1 MKDSLSMYPLLK
13 LAVALIVGN
22 ILGYYMFSDID
33 GGWML
38 GAICIFLLLS
48 LCLDKVLQSIC
59 IYLSILSI
67 GCFLVV
73 KELEKAKF
81 TLPETNAE
89 YSAVLLSEPVIRGKV
104 IQMDLRLLGKSKAPI
119 KIKTSLLRDTV
130 ESRYKNLHI
139 GDGISFRAKLQG
151 LTNLKNAEFDY
162 GQWLRNHGYVAQTFI
177 YWNEWTETSV
187 NMDNF
192 SYLDRAMLR
201 MKCIR
206 QRWIN
211 ELGRIGLKDET
222 LALVSAMSLG
232 DKSQINKDLKEEYSA
247 TGVSHILALSGLHL
261 GIIYAMIVF
270 GFSLFRG
277 WGIYA
282 RLKRWGV
289 IDFVVLVSIWSYVFL
304 VGFSPSVM
312 RSALVLT
319 IYTVVSLLNRD
330 RMSINTLAFA
340 AIIILAINPLALF
353 DIGFQLSFISVLSI
367 FLFMPLCYKMLPS
380 RLLQRHRWMKFL
392 VGMLFISISAQLG
405 TAPLVAYYFH
415 QFPTYFL
422 ISNLVAIPCVTLILY
437 LMVGVLCL
445 FWFSAAQGILVNALI
460 AILGFMN
467 GAIEAIS
474 NLPMASVTGINLN
487 VLQVILLYIFIFSVW
502 LLMSFFSKQLE
513 FR

>member
-13 LAVALIVGN
+13 LAVVLIVGN
-22 ILGYYMFSDID
+22 ILGYYVFSDVD

-38 GAICIFLLLS
+38 GATCIFLLLS
-48 LCLDKVLQSIC
+48 LCLDKLLQSIC

-73 KELEKAKF
+73 KELEKAKIA
-81 TLPETNAE
+81 LPESKGRYDAI
-89 YSAVLLSEPVIRGKV
+89 LLSEPVIRGKV
-104 IQMDLRLLGKSKAPI
+104 IQMDLRLLEKSKAPI
-119 KIKTSLLRDTV
+119 KVKTSLLRDTV

-162 GQWLRNHGYVAQTFI
+162 GKWLRNHGYVAQTFI

-192 SYLDRAMLR
+192 SYLDRAVLR

-211 ELGRIGLKDET
+211 ELETLGLKNEN

-232 DKSQINKDLKEEYSA
+232 DKSQINKELKENYSA

-261 GIIYAMIVF
+261 GIIYTMIVF

-277 WGIYA
+277 WGIYV

-289 IDFVVLVSIWSYVFL
+289 IDFVVLASIWSYVFL
-304 VGFSPSVM
+304 VGFSPSVV
-312 RSALVLT
+312 RSALMLT
-319 IYTVVSLLNRD
+319 IYTVVSLLNREK
-330 RMSINTLAFA
+330 MSVNTLAFA
-340 AIIILAINPLALF
+340 AIVILVANPLSLF
-353 DIGFQLSFISVLSI
+353 DVGFQLSFLSVLSI
-367 FLFMPLCYKMLPS
+367 FLFLPLCYKMVS
-380 RLLQRHRWMKFL
+380 VKTMQRHRWLKML
-392 VGMLFISISAQLG
+392 LGMLFISVSAQLG

-415 QFPTYFL
+415 QFPVYFL
-422 ISNLVAIPCVTLILY
+422 ISNLIAVPCATLILY
-437 LMVGVLCL
+437 LMVGLLCFFQFPIVRGAIVNVLVGL
-445 FWFSAAQGILVNALI
+445 SD
-460 AILGFMN
+460 FMN
-467 GAIEAIS
+467 SAIEAIS
-474 NLPMASVTGINLN
+474 HFPMASVDGLYLN
-487 VLQVILLYIFIFSVW
+487 VLQVVLLYIFIFSVW
-502 LLMSFFSKQLE
+502 LLMSFFSKRLE